1 MNRRFVFLSM
11 ITLFGCGSQPGP
23 LTQTDFCNKYAQ
35 DVCAGV
41 VPACLVTTAT
51 CTAGQLNACT
61 TAARSNAGRDFIPAN
76 AEDCLNKVSST
87 YGKLKQGSVALNA
100 ADIQAMDQACSD
112 VYRGTVLANGPCTA
126 DADCL
131 DGLICDVAKGY
142 CGTSKLVAQGAGCA
156 NIGETCPA
164 GFFCSAITG
173 VWLCLSKAGLGGACD
188 AANPC
193 QENLR
198 CKAGTCVVQLDIGE
212 VCTLDQDC
220 STGFCEP
227 YAGLCAQDLRFAN
240 HTAACVAMGGP

>member
-11 ITLFGCGSQPGP
+11 LTLLGCGSQPGP
-23 LTQTDFCNKYAQ
+23 LTQTDYCNEYAQ
-35 DVCAGV
+35 GVCSGV

-51 CTAGQLNACT
+51 CMAVQLDKCTADAQY
-61 TAARSNAGRDFIPAN
+61 NAGRVFIPAN
-76 AEDCLNKVSST
+76 AETCLNKVSST
-87 YGKLKQGSVALNA
+87 YSKLKQGSVALSA
-100 ADIQAMDQACSD
+100 ADLQAKDQACGD
-112 VYRGTVLANGPCTA
+112 VYRGPVEKNGPCTA

-164 GFFCSAITG
+164 GFYCSAITG
-173 VWLCLSKAGLGGACD
+173 VWLCLGRAGLGGACD

-193 QENLR
+193 MENLR
-198 CKAGTCVVQLDIGE
+198 CSTGTCVVQLGIGE
-212 VCTLDQDC
+212 QCAVDQDC
-220 STGFCEP
+220 KTGLCEP
-227 YAGLCAQDLRFAN
+227 YAGLCAQDVRFAN